1 MGTAK
6 TLVPGGNIP
15 HFGGARKMLEQMLH
29 KHNVCSHGAM
39 LK

>member
-1 MGTAK
+1 MRTAK
-6 TLVPGGNIP
+6 PLAPGRNIA